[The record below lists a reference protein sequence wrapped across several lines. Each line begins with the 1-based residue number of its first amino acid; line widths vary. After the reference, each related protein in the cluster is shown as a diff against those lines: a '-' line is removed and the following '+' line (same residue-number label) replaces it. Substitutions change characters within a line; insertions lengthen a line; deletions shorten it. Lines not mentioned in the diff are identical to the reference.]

1 MAMTPEET
9 ELIFETANT
18 IGAVGRRC
26 IRDINTALEIIA
38 DNSLLKAPLLHIRMH
53 LDDIPNQLRPLY
65 QLVNEE
71 KEKE

>member
-26 IRDINTALEIIA
+26 IRDINTALDIIA

-53 LDDIPNQLRPLY
+53 LDDIPNQLSPFYKLIDKH
-65 QLVNEE
+65 
-71 KEKE
+71 KEKK